1 MSKHATLVTYMVEAM
16 HIYYYVD
23 GFVCVCKDKGCR
35 EEEQNYR
42 VLGLLIC

>member
-23 GFVCVCKDKGCR
+23 GFVCVCKIRAAEKKNR
-35 EEEQNYR
+35 TTEYW
-42 VLGLLIC
+42 VY

>member
-23 GFVCVCKDKGCR
+23 GFVCACKDKGCR
-35 EEEQNYR
+35 EEE
-42 VLGLLIC
+42 

>member
-16 HIYYYVD
+16 HIYYYD

-35 EEEQNYR
+35 EEE
-42 VLGLLIC
+42 